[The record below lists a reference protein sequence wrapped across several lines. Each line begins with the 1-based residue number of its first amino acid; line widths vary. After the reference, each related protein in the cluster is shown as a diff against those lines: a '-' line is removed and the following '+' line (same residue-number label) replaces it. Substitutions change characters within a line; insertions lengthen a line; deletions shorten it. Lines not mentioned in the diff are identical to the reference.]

1 MSRTRTAS
9 RFFATNLFC
18 FVAENRVSRFRSD
31 SSRSA
36 AGKSRVPR
44 GANSKGK
51 KENSFFSLKTRVDPF
66 QHFIN
71 ERILELHRIGERRII
86 RKSLRKAVKSEGKS
100 GRSSV
105 SCCHFEAFIRSVG
118 YVGPDRE
125 KRKDR
130 SRGRKEGRLTVY
142 RATISEARRY
152 RAWEGVELGVGN
164 EADEGASCISMGRAR
179 T

>member
-18 FVAENRVSRFRSD
+18 FVAENRMSRFRSD

-86 RKSLRKAVKSEGKS
+86 RKSWRKAVKS

>member
-1 MSRTRTAS
+1 MFLFSYAHCLPRFLLRLFECNTRYIY
-9 RFFATNLFC
+9 
-18 FVAENRVSRFRSD
+18 
-31 SSRSA
+31 SA
-36 AGKSRVPR
+36 VQSIFMNGVDKP
-44 GANSKGK
+44 N
-51 KENSFFSLKTRVDPF
+51 DPF